1 MMRIV
6 FLAGLVATLALSCA
20 PPTTARSS
28 RDPNVITS
36 EELVAAQAT
45 NAFDAVRRLRPN
57 FLNSRGATTLSGSD
71 TGYPRV
77 YLDRVL
83 FGDINSLKTL
93 SVNGIREIH
102 YYNGT
107 EASGRFGLDNAS
119 GAIEVISAAR

>member
-6 FLAGLVATLALSCA
+6 LLAGLVTALALSCA
-20 PPTTARSS
+20 PPTTARAS
-28 RDPNVITS
+28 RDSNVITS
-36 EELVAAQAT
+36 EELVASQAT

-57 FLNSRGATTLSGSD
+57 FLISRGRTTINGSD

-83 FGDINSLKTL
+83 FGDINSLKNL

-102 YYNGT
+102 YYNGS
-107 EASGRFGLDNAS
+107 EASGRFGLDNVS
-119 GAIEVISAAR
+119 GAIEVISASK